1 ARGVISIGADS
12 TGSQAPNITECLY
25 FIKTPLCSVSWN
37 LPVKQNLLSCQGSL
51 SLTID
56 SNPAAALEGQLKVE
70 GYDDEGYD
78 VSLGHVSLLP
88 GDSQEHAWQVY
99 IKEEDC
105 PSESHVSEQ
114 NWRLPTPLA
123 LSSLSGKRSAAIP
136 NPLKRDRKK
145 RRCFCCSPCEEHR
158 TRVGAEHGKC
168 FAQKRGL
175 TMSLR
180 VRPGEKWFKCP
191 KCEKCFV
198 EKQQLLRHQE
208 THVTKPP
215 CLSDI
220 FVVKVG
226 REDCEN
232 VCIRAHT
239 GLSLKKVSRNCFVT
253 FRVAWGF
260 SCFLV
265 GC

>member
-1 ARGVISIGADS
+1 
-12 TGSQAPNITECLY
+12 
-25 FIKTPLCSVSWN
+25 
-37 LPVKQNLLSCQGSL
+37 
-51 SLTID
+51 
-56 SNPAAALEGQLKVE
+56 QLKVE

-145 RRCFCCSPCEEHR
+145 RRCFCCSPCEEHVSQHADPDRHQPPQAER

-180 VRPGEKWFKCP
+180 VRPGEKRFKCP

-215 CLSDI
+215 CLCRECGRRFQNVHDLQRHQVTHASKMPI
-220 FVVKVG
+220 SVIMVPKFTFPVVRYNKTSQ
-226 REDCEN
+226 E
-232 VCIRAHT
+232 A
-239 GLSLKKVSRNCFVT
+239 
-253 FRVAWGF
+253 
-260 SCFLV
+260 
-265 GC
+265 